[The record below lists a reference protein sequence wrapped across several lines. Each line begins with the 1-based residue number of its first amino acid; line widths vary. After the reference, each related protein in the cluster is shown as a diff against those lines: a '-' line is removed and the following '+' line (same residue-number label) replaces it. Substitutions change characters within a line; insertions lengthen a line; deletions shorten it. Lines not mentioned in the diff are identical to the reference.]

1 MFNFIIG
8 LYIVINVTELQEHL
22 VSLLPITE

>member
-8 LYIVINVTELQEHL
+8 LYIAIYVNELQEHL
-22 VSLLPITE
+22 VSLLPIME